1 MCTISF
7 VPTGSD
13 RWLLGMNRDERKT
26 RAKAQLPSI
35 HQASNGTRYLCPIDP
50 EAGGTWI
57 GINSCGLSLLL
68 INNYQAVNPE
78 AAHRKDL
85 LSRGLVIP
93 DLMHHTE
100 ITPALKELKQV
111 DPARYNPFTLFL
123 FSLPEQ
129 RIMSFAWDGEKVA
142 TSPLQVS
149 PFVKISSGFDP
160 DTAYRVRNQE
170 FQKRYNETSVIDTEW
185 MKQLHQSTRPE
196 PGALSIAMWQQH
208 VMSVSATVIE
218 LTPNEGRML
227 YCDGWPGNTTTWHD
241 YRLAFYPDEQIE
253 R

>member
-13 RWLLGMNRDERKT
+13 RWLLGMNRDERKN
-26 RAKAQLPSI
+26 RARAHPPSVR
-35 HQASNGTRYLCPIDP
+35 QTANGTRYLCPIDP

-57 GINSCGLSLLL
+57 GINSHGLALLL

-85 LSRGLVIP
+85 QSRGLVIP
-93 DLMHHTE
+93 DLMHHTGLA
-100 ITPALKELKQV
+100 PALESLKQI

-129 RIMSFAWDGEKVA
+129 RIMSFSWDGQQET
-142 TSPLQVS
+142 TSPLHVE

-160 DTAYRVRNQE
+160 DAAYRIRNEE
-170 FQKRYNETSVIDTEW
+170 FLRRYHQASTIDIEW

-196 PGALSIAMWQQH
+196 PSALSIAMWQDH
-208 VMSVSATVIE
+208 VMSVSATV
-218 LTPNEGRML
+218 LQLSSTEGRMD
-227 YCDGWPGNTTTWHD
+227 YCDGWPGNTTTWSD
-241 YRLAFYPDEQIE
+241 YRLAFQADEQTGP
-253 R
+253 